1 MFFSRTALL
10 TIVSGSPLQHGFV
23 VGMLLG
29 LFLIALLYISRYV
42 LSPHQ
47 KKVLAAKSKV
57 VPNFLPPDYFPPI
70 QFCNGSKNLGIFDS
84 IITFSQYGPNDL
96 EFTDYDCMAQ
106 TYSSPKFSTIIDV
119 RLISSLKQTGQVIR
133 SLNDHL
139 HMFGINGFNAMLV
152 FVFQVIELIPYLSEP
167 ARNIKLPHCL
177 VLEIPDFVSCPCEH
191 SIKNSEGIPN
201 PYSSTE
207 ALLHGTTN
215 ETRTPTRNQRNLTAL
230 TQMIE
235 VTSLLTDSALG
246 HHDELI
252 KSFNQSIEKIKQ
264 TGTEASQQQQCLL
277 AQLQQS
283 VDLAFVVQSGLE
295 RWRRQLKL
303 YGINVRSTQ
312 APTRKKGRLSN
323 PSADYHCKSESQDLD
338 MQAQNARH
346 EFNLGRFKVALKA
359 FRCIYQ
365 TICHN
370 SSHDSPRRHSFFLHI
385 RLDVSQCHLALLQ
398 GPEAL
403 KVLSPCYQ
411 WGHQTSISWSNP
423 LWSEVSSLIASSQ
436 MLIRQE
442 EQIKTMLENQQ
453 WKEVNEGISEV
464 VSATEYMSQYLSC
477 TK

>member
-1 MFFSRTALL
+1 MAGQKVIDGPKNWHPAPPGGCEAGAGSTPQAVLVPRKGYRRTISKK
-10 TIVSGSPLQHGFV
+10 TDVS
-23 VGMLLG
+23 
-29 LFLIALLYISRYV
+29 
-42 LSPHQ
+42 
-47 KKVLAAKSKV
+47 
-57 VPNFLPPDYFPPI
+57 
-70 QFCNGSKNLGIFDS
+70 
-84 IITFSQYGPNDL
+84 
-96 EFTDYDCMAQ
+96 
-106 TYSSPKFSTIIDV
+106 
-119 RLISSLKQTGQVIR
+119 
-133 SLNDHL
+133 
-139 HMFGINGFNAMLV
+139 
-152 FVFQVIELIPYLSEP
+152 
-167 ARNIKLPHCL
+167 
-177 VLEIPDFVSCPCEH
+177 
-191 SIKNSEGIPN
+191 
-201 PYSSTE
+201 
-207 ALLHGTTN
+207 
-215 ETRTPTRNQRNLTAL
+215 
-230 TQMIE
+230 
-235 VTSLLTDSALG
+235 
-246 HHDELI
+246 
-252 KSFNQSIEKIKQ
+252 
-264 TGTEASQQQQCLL
+264 
-277 AQLQQS
+277 
-283 VDLAFVVQSGLE
+283 
-295 RWRRQLKL
+295 
-303 YGINVRSTQ
+303 Q
-312 APTRKKGRLSN
+312 APTRKKGRLSD